1 MKLFPLKTALISLRR
16 NKTRA
21 ILTILGIVIGIMAV
35 ITVMSAGQG
44 LQGFI
49 TGQISKFGSNLVVV
63 EIKIPN
69 TSHVSPQNVGGM
81 AYGISITTLTLADAE
96 AIKKLPNIKN
106 NYPILMGQQVVSYG
120 EENKQVMLWGTT
132 ESFNEIDT
140 TGVAQGRFFTEED
153 DKSLANVSL
162 IGKTIQDKFFGGE
175 DPLNKMIKIGRQ
187 KFIVIGVMNKRG
199 SIMFFDLDNMI
210 YLPIRTLQK
219 KIMGI
224 DHLTFIMA
232 QVYDTNI
239 MDQTAAEM
247 TDLMRQQHN
256 ITDPDKD
263 DFAVMSMTE
272 ALEMLDAVFWATTL
286 LLMAVA
292 GISLVVG
299 GVGIMNIMYVSVLER
314 TYEVGLRKAMGAK
327 RINILLQFLWE
338 AIIITFLGAV
348 FGVIFGIVLS
358 WLIAIVANA
367 QGFPWRFVILPSSL
381 LLASSVAGLIGLL
394 FGVFPARTAA
404 NMDPV
409 EALRYNR

>member
-1 MKLFPLKTALISLRR
+1 
-16 NKTRA
+16 
-21 ILTILGIVIGIMAV
+21 
-35 ITVMSAGQG
+35 
-44 LQGFI
+44 
-49 TGQISKFGSNLVVV
+49 
-63 EIKIPN
+63 KIPN

-224 DHLTFIMA
+224 DHIIEIEN
-232 QVYDTNI
+232 QVYDNDI
-239 MDQTAAEM
+239 ADQTAEEI
-247 TDLMRQQHN
+247 TQLMRQRHN
-256 ITDPDKD
+256 IADPNKD
-263 DFAVMSMTE
+263 DFSVMTMTQ
-272 ALEMLDAVFWATTL
+272 ALDIFNTVFGAINL
-286 LLMAVA
+286 LLIAIA

-299 GVGIMNIMYVSVLER
+299 GVGIMNIMYVSVSER
-314 TYEVGLRKAMGAK
+314 TYEIGLRKSFGATN
-327 RINILLQFLWE
+327 RNILWQFLWE
-338 AIIITFLGAV
+338 AIIITLLGAII
-348 FGVIFGIVLS
+348 GLILGIGLS
-358 WLIAIVANA
+358 FLIAVVATA
-367 QGFPWRFVILPSSL
+367 QGIGLSFVINVNSIF
-381 LLASSVAGLIGLL
+381 LAGAFSFTLGLT
-394 FGVFPARTAA
+394 FGVFPAVSAA
-404 NMDPV
+404 RLDPV
-409 EALRYNR
+409 EALRAQK

>member
-49 TGQISKFGSNLVVV
+49 TGQISKFGSNLVAV

-224 DHLTFIMA
+224 DHIIEIEN
-232 QVYDTNI
+232 QVYDNDI
-239 MDQTAAEM
+239 ADQTAEEI
-247 TDLMRQQHN
+247 TQLMRQRHN
-256 ITDPDKD
+256 IADPNKD
-263 DFAVMSMTE
+263 DFSVMTMTQ
-272 ALEMLDAVFWATTL
+272 ALDIFNTVFGAINL
-286 LLMAVA
+286 LLIAIA

-299 GVGIMNIMYVSVLER
+299 GVGIMNIMYVSVSER
-314 TYEVGLRKAMGAK
+314 TYEIGLRKSFGATN
-327 RINILLQFLWE
+327 RNILWQFLWE
-338 AIIITFLGAV
+338 AIIITLLGAII
-348 FGVIFGIVLS
+348 GLILGIGLS
-358 WLIAIVANA
+358 FLIAVVATA
-367 QGFPWRFVILPSSL
+367 QGIGLSFVINVNSIF
-381 LLASSVAGLIGLL
+381 LAGAFSFTLGLT
-394 FGVFPARTAA
+394 FGVFPAVSAA
-404 NMDPV
+404 RLDPV
-409 EALRYNR
+409 EALRAQK

>member
-224 DHLTFIMA
+224 DHIIEIEN
-232 QVYDTNI
+232 QVYDNDI
-239 MDQTAAEM
+239 ADQTAEEI
-247 TDLMRQQHN
+247 TQLMRQRHN
-256 ITDPDKD
+256 IADPNKD
-263 DFAVMSMTE
+263 DFSVMTMTQ
-272 ALEMLDAVFWATTL
+272 ALDIFNTVFGAINL
-286 LLMAVA
+286 LLIAIA

-299 GVGIMNIMYVSVLER
+299 GVGIMNIMYVSVSER
-314 TYEVGLRKAMGAK
+314 TYEIGLRKSFGATN
-327 RINILLQFLWE
+327 RNILWQFLWE
-338 AIIITFLGAV
+338 AIIITLLGAII
-348 FGVIFGIVLS
+348 GLILGIGLS
-358 WLIAIVANA
+358 FLIAVVATA
-367 QGFPWRFVILPSSL
+367 QGIGLSFVINVNSIF
-381 LLASSVAGLIGLL
+381 LAGAFSFTLGLT
-394 FGVFPARTAA
+394 FGVFPAVSAA
-404 NMDPV
+404 RLDPV
-409 EALRYNR
+409 EALRAQK